1 MMIVEQKGIFE
12 ALKMITSLGQHMIL
26 NTSKR
31 TKNRYLQKSEKLLP
45 STDGY
50 CSMYCQLNTGKSTP
64 ITFKPGIN
72 NGSFYILVFCPCK
85 IPNFGEINLFGKKK
99 NREIY
104 LRGGERERLLNPK
117 S

>member
-31 TKNRYLQKSEKLLP
+31 TENRHLQKSEKLLP

-85 IPNFGEINLFGKKK
+85 IPNFGEINLFGK

-104 LRGGERERLLNPK
+104 LRRGERERLLNPK